1 MPLYTAKA
9 FNKFVSPVL
18 AFFRTLDPDENQLVL
33 KLFENEGHSR
43 ASTFMALCNRVF
55 FANLFQ
61 FSVYLDLKKRV
72 KWQDLYGRLDCSRTS
87 AVGGLVWLPDQ
98 PVCLYADLILSLA
111 LKKN

>member
-1 MPLYTAKA
+1 MRDIPEHLPLW
-9 FNKFVSPVL
+9 
-18 AFFRTLDPDENQLVL
+18 
-33 KLFENEGHSR
+33 
-43 ASTFMALCNRVF
+43 LCVTEF

-87 AVGGLVWLPDQ
+87 AAGGGLVWLPDQ

-111 LKKN
+111 F